1 MPTKRN
7 PAQYRPTQT
16 GNAADDLAWKNAFDF
31 IYDLKTQV
39 RQIRIALPSGSNGE
53 VMPISVPSF
62 QQISQQ
68 LQQGGI
74 SPLNMTGLAGS
85 QQIFSGPHQQRV
97 SNFPPG
103 AYAND
108 LFFETDR
115 LALYLSNGAA
125 WGLVRG
131 RFNQNQNQIA
141 ALGLGSGDNGMLVYV
156 ADFAHLLSWNG
167 TAFNYADADVP
178 GRIEGFLVDP
188 AGNGWA
194 LCNGANTTY
203 LQANGTTANITLPD
217 LTSNAT
223 RAAFLLFGNNAN
235 ATLNAPVVPAFT
247 GSALA
252 THVHDAPIGD
262 SGNFLTTYT
271 LNVNG
276 GGGNYTAIS
285 KIASLADTTAN
296 ITAQQTNA
304 VSAGTPAGTISNNGT
319 PQSIQLRPWFRR

>member
-1 MPTKRN
+1 MPNR
-7 PAQYRPTQT
+7 PPYQYRPTQT
-16 GNAADDLAWKNAFDF
+16 GNAGTDLAWKTAFDF
-31 IYDLKTQV
+31 IYDLKSQV
-39 RQIRIALPSGSNGE
+39 KQITAALPSGSSGE
-53 VMPISVPSF
+53 VMPVLVPSF

-68 LQQGGI
+68 LQQGGQA
-74 SPLNMTGLAGS
+74 PLNPGGLPGV
-85 QQIFSGPHQQRV
+85 QQVFQGTHQQRI
-97 SNFPPG
+97 SNFPAA

-115 LALYLSNGAA
+115 LSLYVSNGSA
-125 WGLVRG
+125 WSLIRG
-131 RFNQNQNQIA
+131 RFNQNQSQIA
-141 ALGLGSGDNGMLVYV
+141 ALGLGSGDNGMLLYV
-156 ADFAHLLSWNG
+156 SDFAHLLSWNG
-167 TAFNYADADVP
+167 TGFNYADGDVP

-217 LTSNAT
+217 LVSNAT
-223 RAAFLLFGNNAN
+223 RSAFLLFGNNAN
-235 ATLNAPVVPAFT
+235 ATLNAPVAPVFA
-247 GSALA
+247 GNALG

-262 SGNFLTTYT
+262 SGNFLTTYS

-285 KIASLADTTAN
+285 KVASLADTTAN

-304 VSAGTPAGTISNNGT
+304 VSAGTPAGTVSNNGT
-319 PQSIQLRPWFRR
+319 PQSITLRPWFRR